1 MAIMDELAGSTFDR
15 VTGDRSISCKPNLS
29 PRRVNIVKCK
39 FKFKFSYKFLN

>member
-1 MAIMDELAGSTFDR
+1 MALMDELAGSIFDR
-15 VTGDRSISCKPNLS
+15 VTGDRSKSLKANLS